1 MRRDLRNYQMGGT
14 VFAPHPRTTPKA
26 ITSSM
31 NIVIDITRLQDAAAN
46 PILFTVEFFRAGG
59 WALVLMLFFLTTI
72 TLGVNSWLKG
82 KRLKHLQNL
91 KYVMLALDI
100 PKNNEQTPK
109 AVESV
114 FSHIHGIQRGG
125 NKIDVYWKGYI
136 QAPISFEIVGIEG
149 EIQFLIRCTSDARDL
164 VEASIYAQYPEAA
177 ITEVRDYTEFVPQ
190 EFEEAGYDLWGSEL
204 VLYNKDVFP
213 FRTYP
218 FFEHQQT
225 QTFLDPL
232 ASLLEILGRLGP
244 TEQVWIQLVLTPADD
259 KWKDRAKKMVRELI
273 GDKPTPK
280 QFMGGYPAT
289 MSKTLYEMV
298 TATLITPGEP
308 AKPEKK
314 EKPKFSELTIGE
326 KGVTEAIQMKAGK
339 LGWNTR
345 FRVVYLAKKEFFT
358 KGRGVAG
365 VLGAI
370 KQFNTQDLNGF
381 KPDSG
386 TKTAADYYFVKRR
399 VRKKQHA
406 ILKHAK
412 ARTFYKD
419 YMNRKAP
426 KPFILNVEE
435 LASIFHF
442 PVMTVKA
449 PQMQKTEARRGE
461 PPIRLPVEPAGGYET
476 SPPHSAAPSSGPPPN
491 LPTG

>member
-1 MRRDLRNYQMGGT
+1 
-14 VFAPHPRTTPKA
+14 
-26 ITSSM
+26 M
-31 NIVIDITRLQDAAAN
+31 NLVIDITRLQEAAN
-46 PILFTVEFFRAGG
+46 NPIVFALEFFRAGG
-59 WALVLMLFFLTTI
+59 WVLLPVLFVLATVTVGFR
-72 TLGVNSWLKG
+72 SWLQG
-82 KRLKHLQNL
+82 KRFKYLKGL

-109 AVESV
+109 AVESI

-125 NKIDVYWKGYI
+125 NNIDLYWKGYI

-149 EIQFLIRCTSDARDL
+149 EIQFLIRCTTDARDL
-164 VEASIYAQYPEAA
+164 VEAAIYAQYPEAA

-213 FRTYP
+213 IRTYP

-244 TEQVWIQLVLTPADD
+244 TEQVWMQLVMTPADD
-259 KWKDRAKKMVRELI
+259 KWKDRAKKMVKELV
-273 GDKPTPK
+273 GGKPPPTP
-280 QFMGGYPAT
+280 FMGGYPQNI
-289 MSKTLYEMV
+289 SKTLYEMV
-298 TATLITPGEP
+298 TATLVTPGEP

-314 EKPKFSELTIGE
+314 EKAKFSDLTTGE
-326 KGVTEAIQMKAGK
+326 KGVTEAIQMKASK

-345 FRVVYLAKKEFFT
+345 FRIVYLAKKEFMT
-358 KGRGVAG
+358 KGRGVSG

-370 KQFNTQDLNGF
+370 KQYNTQDLNGF
-381 KPDSG
+381 KPDGG
-386 TKTAADYYFVKRR
+386 TKTGADYWFVKRR
-399 VRKKQHA
+399 VR
-406 ILKHAK
+406 ILQQRIIKHYK
-412 ARTFYKD
+412 ARTFYKE
-419 YMNRKAP
+419 YIRKGP
-426 KPFILNVEE
+426 KSFILNVEE
-435 LASIFHF
+435 LASLFHF

-476 SPPHSAAPSSGPPPN
+476 SSGPSNVPSAPVGGAPPN